1 MTEKQARER
10 LRLRKERFDTD
21 AAAAKHFKISKPTLS
36 GVLSGDRPISAAL
49 AKKLGLTLTIKKVR
63 IYEEAR

>member
-10 LRLRKERFDTD
+10 LRIRKEKFDTD
-21 AAAAKHFKISKPTLS
+21 TAAAKHFKISKATLS
-36 GVLSGDRPISAAL
+36 GVLSGDRSVSAAL

-63 IYEEAR
+63 VYEEAR